1 MTVNQKVNI
10 LLILLLIVVAS
21 FMYWLLSNP
30 VADDYNFSAYDNLK
44 NREYTKSI
52 EDYDKA
58 IKLDSTDAELYN
70 MRGVAKN
77 EFFMFDE
84 ALADYDKAIE
94 LDSNVAVYY
103 MNRGYLKLWH
113 VGDTIGALED
123 LNRSHSLDSLELLI
137 YFTRGSLFLET
148 KKYSKAI
155 DDLSVFI
162 KFYEDDN
169 IDWGESPRVEVTDEN
184 IGMIYFLRGNAKYF
198 TNQIEAACEDWKIAI
213 SLGYKSTGQE
223 TSPPILLDVVF
234 DRYCQKEIRN

>member
-10 LLILLLIVVAS
+10 LLILLLIIVVS
-21 FMYWLLSNP
+21 FMFWLLSNP
-30 VADDYNFSAYDNLK
+30 VADDYNFSAYENLK

-52 EDYDKA
+52 EDYDIA
-58 IKLDSTDAELYN
+58 IELDSTDAELYN
-70 MRGVAKN
+70 MRGIAKSD
-77 EFFMFDE
+77 FFMFDE
-84 ALADYDKAIE
+84 ALADYEKAIE

-113 VGDTIGALED
+113 VGDTLGALED
-123 LNRSHSLDSLELLI
+123 FNISHSLDSLLLLT
-137 YFTRGSLFLET
+137 YFTRGTLFLET

-162 KFYEDDN
+162 KYYEENN
-169 IDWGESPRVEVTDEN
+169 IDWSESHYEVTDEN
-184 IGMIYFLRGNAKYF
+184 IGMVYFLRGNAKYF

-213 SLGYKSTGQE
+213 GLGYKSTGQE

>member
-10 LLILLLIVVAS
+10 LLILLLIVVVS
-21 FMYWLLSNP
+21 FMFWLLSNP
-30 VADDYNFSAYDNLK
+30 VADDYNFSAYENLK

-52 EDYDKA
+52 EDYDIA
-58 IKLDSTDAELYN
+58 IELDSTDAELYN
-70 MRGVAKN
+70 MRGIAKSD
-77 EFFMFDE
+77 FFMFDE
-84 ALADYDKAIE
+84 ALADYEKAIE

-113 VGDTIGALED
+113 VGDTLGALD
-123 LNRSHSLDSLELLI
+123 DINRSYSLDSLELYI
-137 YFTRGSLFLET
+137 YLSRGILFLET

-162 KFYEDDN
+162 KYYEENN
-169 IDWGESPRVEVTDEN
+169 IDWSESHYEVTDEN
-184 IGMIYFLRGNAKYF
+184 IGMVYFLRGNAKYF

-213 SLGYKSTGQE
+213 GLGYKSTGQE

>member
-123 LNRSHSLDSLELLI
+123 LNRSHSLDSLQFLI
-137 YFTRGSLFLET
+137 YFARGSLFLET

-223 TSPPILLDVVF
+223 TSTPILLDVVF

>member
-137 YFTRGSLFLET
+137 YFARGSLFLET

-234 DRYCQKEIRN
+234 DRYCQ

>member
-30 VADDYNFSAYDNLK
+30 VADDFNFSAYDNLK

-137 YFTRGSLFLET
+137 YFARGSLFLET

-234 DRYCQKEIRN
+234 DRYCQ

>member
-21 FMYWLLSNP
+21 FMFWLLSNP
-30 VADDYNFSAYDNLK
+30 VADDYNFSAYENLK

-58 IKLDSTDAELYN
+58 IELDSTDAELYN
-70 MRGVAKN
+70 MRGIAKSD
-77 EFFMFDE
+77 FLMYDE
-84 ALADYDKAIE
+84 ALADYEKAIE

-103 MNRGYLKLWH
+103 MNRGYALWRL
-113 VGDTIGALED
+113 GDPLGALD
-123 LNRSHSLDSLELLI
+123 DINRSYSLDSLEPYI
-137 YFTRGSLFLET
+137 YLSRGILFLET

-184 IGMIYFLRGNAKYF
+184 IGMVYFLRGNAKYF

>member
-10 LLILLLIVVAS
+10 LLILLLIVVVS
-21 FMYWLLSNP
+21 FMFWLLSNP

-137 YFTRGSLFLET
+137 YFARGSLFLET

-198 TNQIEAACEDWKIAI
+198 TNQIEAACEDWKIAL
-213 SLGYKSTGQE
+213 SLGYKSTGEE

>member
-10 LLILLLIVVAS
+10 LLILLLIIVVS

-30 VADDYNFSAYDNLK
+30 VADDYNFLAYENLK

-58 IKLDSTDAELYN
+58 IELDSTDAELYN
-70 MRGVAKN
+70 MRGIAKSD
-77 EFFMFDE
+77 FLMYDE
-84 ALADYDKAIE
+84 ALADYEKAIE

-103 MNRGYLKLWH
+103 MNRGYALWRL
-113 VGDTIGALED
+113 GDPLGALD
-123 LNRSHSLDSLELLI
+123 DINRSYSLDSLQLYI
-137 YFTRGSLFLET
+137 YLSRGILFLET

>member
-70 MRGVAKN
+70 MRGVVKN

-84 ALADYDKAIE
+84 ALADYEKAIE

-137 YFTRGSLFLET
+137 YFARGSLFLET

>member
-70 MRGVAKN
+70 MRGVVKN

-84 ALADYDKAIE
+84 ALADYEKAIE

>member
-123 LNRSHSLDSLELLI
+123 LNRSHSLDSLQFLI
-137 YFTRGSLFLET
+137 YFARGSLFLET

>member
-123 LNRSHSLDSLELLI
+123 LNRSHSLDSLGLLI
-137 YFTRGSLFLET
+137 YFARGSLFLET
-148 KKYSKAI
+148 KKFSKAI

>member
-10 LLILLLIVVAS
+10 LLILLLFVVVS

-30 VADDYNFSAYDNLK
+30 VADDYNFSAYENLK

-52 EDYDKA
+52 ESYDKA
-58 IKLDSTDAELYN
+58 IELDSTDAELYN
-70 MRGVAKN
+70 MRGIAKSD
-77 EFFMFDE
+77 FLMYDE
-84 ALADYDKAIE
+84 ALADYEKAIE

-103 MNRGYLKLWH
+103 LNRGYLKLWH
-113 VGDTIGALED
+113 VGDTLGALED
-123 LNRSHSLDSLELLI
+123 FNRSYSLDSLQLYI
-137 YFTRGSLFLET
+137 YFARGSLFLET

-162 KFYEDDN
+162 KYYEEDN
-169 IDWGESPRVEVTDEN
+169 IDWGESRYEVTDEN
-184 IGMIYFLRGNAKYF
+184 IGMVYFLRGNAKYF

-213 SLGYKSTGQE
+213 GLGYKSTGQE

-234 DRYCQKEIRN
+234 DRYCQKDI

>member
-1 MTVNQKVNI
+1 MKVNQKVNI
-10 LLILLLIVVAS
+10 LLILLLIVVVS

-30 VADDYNFSAYDNLK
+30 VADDYNFSAFENLK

-58 IKLDSTDAELYN
+58 IELDSTDAELYN

-77 EFFMFDE
+77 DFFMFDE
-84 ALADYDKAIE
+84 ALADYEKAIE
-94 LDSNVAVYY
+94 LDSNNTVYY

-113 VGDTIGALED
+113 VGDTLGALED
-123 LNRSHSLDSLELLI
+123 LNKSHSLDSLHLFT
-137 YFTRGSLFLET
+137 YFTRGTLFLEI

-162 KFYEDDN
+162 KFYEEDN
-169 IDWGESPRVEVTDEN
+169 IDWGESRYEVTDEN
-184 IGMIYFLRGNAKYF
+184 IGMVYFLRGSAKYF
-198 TNQIEAACEDWKIAI
+198 TNQIESACEDWKIAI
-213 SLGYKSTGQE
+213 RLGYKSTGQE

-234 DRYCQKEIRN
+234 DRYCQKEIQN

>member
-123 LNRSHSLDSLELLI
+123 LNRSHSLDSLQLYI
-137 YFTRGSLFLET
+137 YFARGSLFLET

>member
-84 ALADYDKAIE
+84 ALADYEKAIE

-137 YFTRGSLFLET
+137 YFARGSLFLET

>member
-10 LLILLLIVVAS
+10 LLILLLIVVVS

-30 VADDYNFSAYDNLK
+30 VADDYNFSAYENLK

-58 IKLDSTDAELYN
+58 IELDSTDAELYN
-70 MRGVAKN
+70 MRGIAKSD
-77 EFFMFDE
+77 FFMFDE
-84 ALADYDKAIE
+84 ALADYEKAIE

-137 YFTRGSLFLET
+137 YFARGSLFLET
-148 KKYSKAI
+148 KKFSKAI

-184 IGMIYFLRGNAKYF
+184 IGMVYFLRGNAKYF

>member
-1 MTVNQKVNI
+1 MKVNQKVNI
-10 LLILLLIVVAS
+10 LLILLLIVVVS

-30 VADDYNFSAYDNLK
+30 IADDFNFLAYENLK

-58 IKLDSTDAELYN
+58 IELDSTDAELYN
-70 MRGVAKN
+70 MRGIAKSD
-77 EFFMFDE
+77 FLMYDE
-84 ALADYDKAIE
+84 ALADYEKAIE

-103 MNRGYLKLWH
+103 MNRGYVLRQL
-113 VGDTIGALED
+113 GDPLGALED
-123 LNRSHSLDSLELLI
+123 INRSYSLDSLEVYI
-137 YFTRGSLFLET
+137 YLSRGILFLET

-162 KFYEDDN
+162 KYLEDDN
-169 IDWGESPRVEVTDEN
+169 FDRGESRYQVTDDY
-184 IGMIYFLRGNAKYF
+184 IGMVYFFRGNAKYF
-198 TNQIEAACEDWKIAI
+198 KNQIEAACEDWKIAI
-213 SLGYKSTGQE
+213 SLGYKSTGEE

>member
-84 ALADYDKAIE
+84 ALADYEKAIE

-137 YFTRGSLFLET
+137 YFARGSLFLET

-169 IDWGESPRVEVTDEN
+169 IDWGESRYEVTDDF
-184 IGMIYFLRGNAKYF
+184 IGMVYFLRGNAKYF

>member
-10 LLILLLIVVAS
+10 LLILLLIIVVS
-21 FMYWLLSNP
+21 FMYLLLSNP
-30 VADDYNFSAYDNLK
+30 VADDYNFLAYENLK

-58 IKLDSTDAELYN
+58 IELDSTDAELYN
-70 MRGVAKN
+70 MRGIAKSD
-77 EFFMFDE
+77 FSMFDE
-84 ALADYDKAIE
+84 ALADYEKAIE

-103 MNRGYLKLWH
+103 MNRGYALWRL
-113 VGDTIGALED
+113 GDPLGALD
-123 LNRSHSLDSLELLI
+123 DINRSYSLDSLEVYI
-137 YFTRGSLFLET
+137 YLSRGILFLET

-162 KFYEDDN
+162 KYYEENN
-169 IDWGESPRVEVTDEN
+169 IDWSESHYEVTDEN
-184 IGMIYFLRGNAKYF
+184 IGMVYFLRGNAKYF

-213 SLGYKSTGQE
+213 GLGYKSTGQE

>member
-10 LLILLLIVVAS
+10 LLILLLIVVIS

-30 VADDYNFSAYDNLK
+30 VADDYNFSAYENLK

-58 IKLDSTDAELYN
+58 IELDSTDAELYN
-70 MRGVAKN
+70 MRGIAKN

-123 LNRSHSLDSLELLI
+123 LNRSHSLDSLQLLI
-137 YFTRGSLFLET
+137 YFARGSLFLET

-213 SLGYKSTGQE
+213 VLGYKSTGQE

-234 DRYCQKEIRN
+234 DRYCQKDI

>member
-30 VADDYNFSAYDNLK
+30 VADDYNFSAYENLK

-58 IKLDSTDAELYN
+58 IELDSTDAELYN
-70 MRGVAKN
+70 MRGIAKSD
-77 EFFMFDE
+77 FLMYDE
-84 ALADYDKAIE
+84 ALADYEKAIE

-103 MNRGYLKLWH
+103 MNRGYALWRL
-113 VGDTIGALED
+113 GDPLGALD
-123 LNRSHSLDSLELLI
+123 DINRSYSLDSLEVYI
-137 YFTRGSLFLET
+137 YLSRGILFLET

-162 KFYEDDN
+162 EFYEDDN

-184 IGMIYFLRGNAKYF
+184 IGMVYFLRGNAKYF

>member
-10 LLILLLIVVAS
+10 LLILLLIVVVS
-21 FMYWLLSNP
+21 FMFWLLSNP

-84 ALADYDKAIE
+84 ALADYEKAIE

-137 YFTRGSLFLET
+137 YFVRGSLFLET

>member
-10 LLILLLIVVAS
+10 LLILLLIVVVS

-30 VADDYNFSAYDNLK
+30 VADDYNFSAYENLK

-58 IKLDSTDAELYN
+58 IELDSTDAELYN
-70 MRGVAKN
+70 MRGIAKSD
-77 EFFMFDE
+77 FLMYDE
-84 ALADYDKAIE
+84 ALADYEKAIE

-103 MNRGYLKLWH
+103 MNRGYALWRL
-113 VGDTIGALED
+113 GDPLGALD
-123 LNRSHSLDSLELLI
+123 DINRSYSLDSLEVYI
-137 YFTRGSLFLET
+137 YLSRGILFLET

-162 KFYEDDN
+162 KYLEDDN
-169 IDWGESPRVEVTDEN
+169 FDRGESRYEVTDDYK
-184 IGMIYFLRGNAKYF
+184 GMVYFFRGNAKYF

-213 SLGYKSTGQE
+213 SLGYKSTGDE

>member
-84 ALADYDKAIE
+84 ALADYEKAIE

>member
-10 LLILLLIVVAS
+10 LLILLLIVVVS
-21 FMYWLLSNP
+21 FMFWLLSNP

-84 ALADYDKAIE
+84 ALADYEKAIE

>member
-10 LLILLLIVVAS
+10 LLILLLILVVS

-44 NREYTKSI
+44 NRKYTKSI

-137 YFTRGSLFLET
+137 YFARGSLFLET

>member
-10 LLILLLIVVAS
+10 LLILFLIVVVS
-21 FMYWLLSNP
+21 FMYWLLLNP
-30 VADDYNFSAYDNLK
+30 VADDYNFSAYENLK

-58 IKLDSTDAELYN
+58 IELDSTDAELYN
-70 MRGVAKN
+70 MRGIAKSD
-77 EFFMFDE
+77 FLMYDE
-84 ALADYDKAIE
+84 ALADYEKAIE

-103 MNRGYLKLWH
+103 MNRGYALWRL
-113 VGDTIGALED
+113 GDPLGALED
-123 LNRSHSLDSLELLI
+123 INRSYSLDSLEVYI
-137 YFTRGSLFLET
+137 YLSRGILFLET

-162 KFYEDDN
+162 KYLEDDN
-169 IDWGESPRVEVTDEN
+169 FDRGESRYEVTDDY
-184 IGMIYFLRGNAKYF
+184 IGMVYFFRGNAKYF

-213 SLGYKSTGQE
+213 SLGYKSTGEE

>member
-10 LLILLLIVVAS
+10 LLILFLIVVAS

-30 VADDYNFSAYDNLK
+30 VADDYNFLAYDNLK

-137 YFTRGSLFLET
+137 YFARGSLFLET

-223 TSPPILLDVVF
+223 TSPPIHLDVVF

>member
-10 LLILLLIVVAS
+10 LLILLLIVVVS
-21 FMYWLLSNP
+21 FMFWLLSNP
-30 VADDYNFSAYDNLK
+30 VADDYNFSAYENLK

-58 IKLDSTDAELYN
+58 IELDSTDAELYN
-70 MRGVAKN
+70 MRGIAKSD
-77 EFFMFDE
+77 FLMYDE
-84 ALADYDKAIE
+84 ALADYEKAIE

-137 YFTRGSLFLET
+137 YFARGSLFLET

>member
-30 VADDYNFSAYDNLK
+30 VADDYNFSAYENLK

-58 IKLDSTDAELYN
+58 IELDSTDAELYN
-70 MRGVAKN
+70 MRGIAKSD
-77 EFFMFDE
+77 FLMYDE
-84 ALADYDKAIE
+84 ALADYEKAIE

-103 MNRGYLKLWH
+103 MNRGYALWRL
-113 VGDTIGALED
+113 GDPLGALED
-123 LNRSHSLDSLELLI
+123 INRSYSLDSLEVYI
-137 YFTRGSLFLET
+137 YLSRGILFLET

>member
-44 NREYTKSI
+44 NSEYTKSI

-137 YFTRGSLFLET
+137 YFARGSLFLET

-162 KFYEDDN
+162 KYYEENN

>member
-10 LLILLLIVVAS
+10 LLILLLIVVVS

-30 VADDYNFSAYDNLK
+30 VADDYNFSAYENLK

-58 IKLDSTDAELYN
+58 IELDSTDAELYN
-70 MRGVAKN
+70 MRGIAKSD
-77 EFFMFDE
+77 FFMFDE
-84 ALADYDKAIE
+84 ALADYEKAIE

-137 YFTRGSLFLET
+137 YFARGSLFLET
-148 KKYSKAI
+148 KKFSKAI

-213 SLGYKSTGQE
+213 SLGYKSTGEE